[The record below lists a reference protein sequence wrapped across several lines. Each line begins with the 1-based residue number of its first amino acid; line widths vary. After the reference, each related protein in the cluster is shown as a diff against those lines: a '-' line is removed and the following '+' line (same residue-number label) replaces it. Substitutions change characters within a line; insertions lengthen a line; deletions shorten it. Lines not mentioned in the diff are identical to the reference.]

1 MRSEQK
7 GELVACA
14 SVAEAGPEKGCRG
27 KTPRIPPATGCTCAQ
42 LHTRSVVSGSNSRL
56 PLRYEGSFERN
67 ESQGGIETPREN
79 LDKGGFDT
87 SRGSESSG
95 VLDFVVDGVKG
106 GDSQGSE
113 SSGLLEFVVEGV
125 NAKGGKRDPIE
136 LDNSSGE
143 EGDAQ
148 CEGGSSLQEQLKQTL
163 RERRI

>member
-1 MRSEQK
+1 M
-7 GELVACA
+7 
-14 SVAEAGPEKGCRG
+14 
-27 KTPRIPPATGCTCAQ
+27 
-42 LHTRSVVSGSNSRL
+42 HTRSVVSGSNSRL